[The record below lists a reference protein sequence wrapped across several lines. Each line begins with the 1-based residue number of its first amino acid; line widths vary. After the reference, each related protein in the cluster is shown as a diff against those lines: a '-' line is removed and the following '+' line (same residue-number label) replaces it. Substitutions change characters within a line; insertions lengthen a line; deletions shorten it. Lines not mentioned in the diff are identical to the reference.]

1 MVTKLGSACL
11 SYSKTNLMTPGG
23 DEGKYSIYLQ
33 GSKQGKWAAFT
44 QKTRTPCWLSGKG
57 F

>member
-1 MVTKLGSACL
+1 MVSKLGSACL
-11 SYSKTNLMTPGG
+11 SYRKANLMTPGG

-33 GSKQGKWAAFT
+33 GSKQGKWAAVT
-44 QKTRTPCWLSGKG
+44 QKTWTPRWLSGKG